1 MLKMEI
7 LAVQVIAVELEIL
20 VMLAREIQDP
30 LILEVLEEMEKMEI
44 LDHSMIVVGQVLME
58 MPEALVIQV
67 LLWVLLFLV
76 GKVEMQEQE
85 TLELLETL
93 VLVD

>member
-1 MLKMEI
+1 MSSSLSS
-7 LAVQVIAVELEIL
+7 LE
-20 VMLAREIQDP
+20 AE
-30 LILEVLEEMEKMEI
+30 EVLEEMEKMEI